1 MADPIK
7 FIQLDCHLDEKFE
20 YIEAEFG
27 LTGFAVIVKLFQR
40 IYGGEGYYCEWSE
53 RAALLFARKESTDV
67 RIVKRVVEAAIG
79 EGIFD
84 GDMFA
89 RYGILTSRG
98 IQKRFA
104 DVAKRRSQIFDK
116 PEYVIGSIT
125 PSLDNVCDLSP
136 NVNNSWSD
144 VCNSQ
149 QNVCN
154 ENTSKVKQSKVKQS
168 KAKRME
174 VKQSESAR
182 EKPEFTAEP
191 ALPTPPE
198 PSVTP
203 ARPQNIDRD
212 FLVNNF
218 GEEQVVI
225 YEGKFNHWAKSKNNV
240 SVRMYDEIFKWMLQ
254 DNVAKKQRESSF
266 DMDEVME
273 KIMGHYRH

>member
-67 RIVKRVVEAAIG
+67 KLVKKIVGAAIG

-125 PSLDNVCDLSP
+125 PSSENVCDLSP
-136 NVNNSWSD
+136 NVNNSGSD

-154 ENTSKVKQSKVKQS
+154 ETASKVKRSKAKQS
-168 KAKRME
+168 KAKRSE
-174 VKQSESAR
+174 VKQSESAG
-182 EKPEFTAEP
+182 ENPVIGEP
-191 ALPTPPE
+191 TALPREPE
-198 PSVTP
+198 LPVTH
-203 ARPQNIDRD
+203 ARTQNIDRD
-212 FLVNNF
+212 FLVDNF
-218 GEEQVVI
+218 GENQVVI
-225 YEGKFNHWAKSKNNV
+225 YEGRFNDWRKHKQSIN
-240 SVRMYDEIFKWMLQ
+240 VRMYEEIFRWMLQ
-254 DNVAKKQRESSF
+254 DNVAKKPRESSF

-273 KIMGHYRH
+273 KIVRHYRH